1 MVTQPDRPA
10 GRGRRVVSSAVKT
23 LAETEGLS
31 VLQPERLGD
40 RAFRAQLDAVTPDLA
55 VVAAYG
61 RLLPEWLLDHP
72 RHGTVNVHASL
83 LPKWR
88 GAAPVHRAIMA
99 GDTETGVTIIRLVK
113 AMDAGPMLTRRARP
127 IGPDETSD
135 VVETD
140 LAELGAELLMT
151 AIDAISAGT
160 AGEEEQDH
168 AAATFAPRLTRE
180 DGPIDWRGPA
190 RTIHNQVRGLHPWPH
205 ASAVIEGQRYLIHR
219 TAVAAAAAEPGEAPS
234 PGTVIEAH
242 GDRLVVAAGDG
253 SCLAIRRI
261 QPEGRKRLSS
271 RAFLAG
277 HRWRAGMRFET

>member
-10 GRGRRVVSSAVKT
+10 GRGRRVVPSAVKT
-23 LAETEGLS
+23 LAETEGLP
-31 VLQPERLGD
+31 VLQPERLGE

-88 GAAPVHRAIMA
+88 GAAPIHRAIMA

-113 AMDAGPMLTRRARP
+113 AMDAGPMLARRARP

-140 LAELGAELLMT
+140 LAELGAALLMT

-160 AGEEEQDH
+160 AAEEEQDH
-168 AAATFAPRLTRE
+168 SAATFAPRLTRE
-180 DGPIDWRGPA
+180 DGPIDWRGQA

-205 ASAVIEGQRYLIHR
+205 ASAVLEEQRYLIHR
-219 TAVAAAAAEPGEAPS
+219 TAVGGTAAEPGEVPS

-253 SCLAIRRI
+253 SRLAIREI